1 LRAVWLFPSAGDP
14 IRDKAKYLVN
24 DRIAGHPLA
33 WHRL

>member
-24 DRIAGHPLA
+24 DIAGHPLA